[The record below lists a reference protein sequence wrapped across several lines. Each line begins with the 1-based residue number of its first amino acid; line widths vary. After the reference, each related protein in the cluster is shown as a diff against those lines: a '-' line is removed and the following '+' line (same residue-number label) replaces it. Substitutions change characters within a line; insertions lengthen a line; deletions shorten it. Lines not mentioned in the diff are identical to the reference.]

1 MLSNHLIIRDTA
13 YGRFFIG
20 GEMETIDL
28 EMIRGDDEGWV
39 FEVTHED
46 ESAVDFSGYRF
57 DLHIKPI
64 KKSEPIIKLST
75 KTGDITVENN
85 LIKVSISHDKTENA
99 TWENAKWDLQSID
112 GNQLVR
118 TLAGGDF
125 ALLADVTREV
135 G

>member
-1 MLSNHLIIRDTA
+1 
-13 YGRFFIG
+13 
-20 GEMETIDL
+20 METIDL
-28 EMIRGDDEGWV
+28 EMIRGDDEGWA

-57 DLHIKPI
+57 DLHIKPT
-64 KKSEPIIKLST
+64 KKGEPIIKLST

-85 LIKVSISHDKTENA
+85 LIKVSISHDKT
-99 TWENAKWDLQSID
+99 ENAKWDLQSID

>member
-1 MLSNHLIIRDTA
+1 
-13 YGRFFIG
+13 
-20 GEMETIDL
+20 METIDL
-28 EMIRGDDEGWV
+28 EMIRGDDEGWA

-46 ESAVDFSGYRF
+46 ESAVDFNGYRF
-57 DLHIKPI
+57 DLHIKPT

-85 LIKVSISHDKTENA
+85 LIKVNISHDKTENA

>member
-1 MLSNHLIIRDTA
+1 MKKNFSAGKLPSK
-13 YGRFFIG
+13 
-20 GEMETIDL
+20 EK
-28 EMIRGDDEGWV
+28 
-39 FEVTHED
+39 
-46 ESAVDFSGYRF
+46 SAVDFSGYRF
-57 DLHIKPI
+57 DLHIKPM

-99 TWENAKWDLQSID
+99 TWESAKWDLQSID